1 MVKQCT
7 NFDELM
13 RTVQQRCQADMANK
27 SSASSKVIQ
36 DALINAIH
44 KNIRDNTTRWDK
56 SESITSYE
64 QIAFET
70 FINGTTYG
78 VRAYSKAKPRPSIFG
93 QQLHKN
99 SDTLFS
105 EWINNGSWFDV
116 FVWIKAGRPDDKEN
130 YYRDAKPFIED
141 ARKNLKANKSKLV
154 SELQKL
160 F

>member
-1 MVKQCT
+1 MAEQYA

-13 RTVQQRCQADMANK
+13 RAVQQICQTDMANK
-27 SSASSKVIQ
+27 NSASSKVIQ

-44 KNIRDNTTRWDK
+44 KNVRGNTTRWDK

-70 FINGTTYG
+70 FINGKTYG

-93 QQLHKN
+93 QQLHNN

-116 FVWIKAGRPDDKEN
+116 FVWIKAGRPDDREN
-130 YYRDAKPFIED
+130 YYRDAKPFIGD
-141 ARKNLKANKSKLV
+141 ARKNLQANKGKLV